1 MTADTSATSRAARS
15 TQAHMTLQAI
25 KQLSQAPGFGWYV
38 LVAVAFA
45 TLLFPSL
52 YDLATQVWTSE
63 EQGHGPIVLGV
74 SLWLLYSNWRAMLDA
89 RSAPSGWAW
98 PFLLTGIVLYVL
110 GRTLQIYLFEIGAFI
125 PLMIAVG
132 LQLVG
137 SAGLRKQWFAIFFL
151 FFLIPLPSGIV
162 ETLTMPMKMA
172 VSYVAEWLLHMLNY
186 PISRSGVILQIGQY
200 QLLVADACAGLH
212 TLFTLEA
219 LGLLYLNLVKRDSLS
234 RNLTLA
240 ILIVPISFTA
250 NTIRVVVLC
259 LITYHFGDEAGQG
272 FLHSFAGIV
281 LFMSALILILMVD
294 TLLHRLLDVRRRAAR
309 SGASHG

>member
-1 MTADTSATSRAARS
+1 MSAESSASSGAPRSAPTSMS
-15 TQAHMTLQAI
+15 LQAF
-25 KQLSQAPGFGWYV
+25 KQITRAPGFGWYA
-38 LVAVAFA
+38 LVAAAFA
-45 TLLFPSL
+45 VLLLPSL

-74 SLWLLYSNWRAMLDA
+74 SLWLLYSNWGAMLKA
-89 RSAPSGWAW
+89 RSAPSAWAW
-98 PFLLTGIVLYVL
+98 PLLLVGVLLYVL
-110 GRTLQIYLFEIGAFI
+110 GRTLQVYLFEIGAFI
-125 PLMIAVG
+125 PLLLAVG
-132 LQLVG
+132 FQLIG
-137 SAGLRKQWFAIFFL
+137 TAGMRKQWFAIFFL

-172 VSYVAEWLLHMLNY
+172 VSYAAESLLHLLNY

-219 LGLLYLNLVKRDSLS
+219 LGLLYLNLVKRDSFS

-259 LITYHFGDEAGQG
+259 LITFHFGDAAGQG
-272 FLHSFAGIV
+272 FLHGFAGIV
-281 LFMSALILILMVD
+281 LFMSALMLILAVD
-294 TLLHRLLDVRRRAAR
+294 TLLHQLFDVRRRKSAA
-309 SGASHG
+309 GASHG

>member
-1 MTADTSATSRAARS
+1 MSAETSAPVARASQTPSAMQALKQAARS
-15 TQAHMTLQAI
+15 
-25 KQLSQAPGFGWYV
+25 PGFGWYA
-38 LVAVAFA
+38 LIALALA
-45 TLLFPSL
+45 ALLLPSL
-52 YDLATQVWTSE
+52 HDLATQVWTTE

-74 SLWLLYSNWRAMLDA
+74 SLWLLYSNWRAMLAA
-89 RSAPSGWAW
+89 RSAPSAWAW
-98 PFLLTGIVLYVL
+98 PLLLAGIVLYML
-110 GRTLQIYLFEIGAFI
+110 GRTLQVYLFEVGAFI
-125 PLMIAVG
+125 PLLLAVG
-132 LQLVG
+132 LQLFG
-137 SAGLRKQWFAIFFL
+137 AAGVRKQWFALFFL
-151 FFLIPLPSGIV
+151 FFLIPLPSGVV

-172 VSYVAEWLLHMLNY
+172 VSYAAETLLHLLNY

-219 LGLLYLNLVKRDSLS
+219 LGLLYLNLVKRDSFS

-259 LITYHFGDEAGQG
+259 LVTYHFGDEAGQG
-272 FLHSFAGIV
+272 FLHGFAGIV

-294 TLLHRLLDVRRRAAR
+294 SLLHRLLDVRRRRA
-309 SGASHG
+309 SGAGAAHG

>member
-1 MTADTSATSRAARS
+1 MS
-15 TQAHMTLQAI
+15 LQAI
-25 KQLSQAPGFGWYV
+25 KQATRAPGFVWYA
-38 LVAVAFA
+38 LVAVSFA
-45 TLLFPSL
+45 ALLLPSL
-52 YDLATQVWTSE
+52 YDLATQVWTSD

-74 SLWLLYSNWRAMLDA
+74 SLWLLYSNWRAMLEA
-89 RSAPSGWAW
+89 RSAPSAWAW
-98 PFLLTGIVLYVL
+98 PLLLVGVALYVL
-110 GRTLQIYLFEIGAFI
+110 GRTLQVYLFEIGAFL
-125 PLMIAVG
+125 PLVLAVG

-137 SAGLRKQWFAIFFL
+137 ARGVRKQWFAIFFL
-151 FFLIPLPSGIV
+151 FFMIPLPSGIV

-172 VSYVAEWLLHMLNY
+172 VSYAAETLLHQLNY

-240 ILIVPISFTA
+240 VLIVPISFTA
-250 NTIRVVVLC
+250 NTIRVAVLC

-272 FLHSFAGIV
+272 FLHGFAGIV
-281 LFMSALILILMVD
+281 LFMSALMLILTVD
-294 TLLHRLLDVRRRAAR
+294 TVLHRLIDVRGRKGGVQA
-309 SGASHG
+309 GASHG